1 VEEATQMHKH
11 VSRPSAGQA
20 VAEFALIAPL
30 VLLLLLAVGDFGRLY
45 TSLVAVEASAR
56 EAADLGAFD
65 PGNWNAALGPLN
77 PSQTVVRMKQ
87 AACSSA
93 AQSHL
98 EGYAEPAGT
107 VNHATCT
114 NPSMT
119 CTLEQP
125 GQPPVDC
132 ASYTGGS
139 GGCGDITTDPPCVV
153 HVALTYEFDTLI
165 RLPFPPPTLTFT
177 RDARFAVSGL
187 STGAP

>member
-1 VEEATQMHKH
+1 MSDCLSPRT
-11 VSRPSAGQA
+11 RGQA
-20 VAEFALIAPL
+20 LAEFALIAPI
-30 VLLLLLAVGDFGRLY
+30 LLLMLFAVADFGRLY
-45 TSLVAVEASAR
+45 NSLVAVEAASR

-65 PGNWNAALGPLN
+65 PGNWNADLSPTN
-77 PSQTVVRMKQ
+77 PGQTVVRMEQ

-114 NPSMT
+114 NPSMA
-119 CTLEQP
+119 CTLERA
-125 GQPPVDC
+125 GQAPVDC
-132 ASYTGGS
+132 ASYAGGA
-139 GGCGDITTDPPCVV
+139 GGCGDTATDPPCVV

-165 RLPFPPPTLTFT
+165 GVPPLPATVSFT
-177 RDARFAVSGL
+177 RDARYAVSGL